1 MKLLLTS
8 SGLCNKAI
16 VNALADLLK
25 KPFEKSS
32 ITFIPTAANVEIGDK
47 HWLIKDLD
55 NCQKAGFET
64 IDIVDISALTRDQ
77 WQPRLESA
85 DVLLFGGGNTFHLM
99 YWIKKSGLIDLLPK
113 YLKTKVYVGI
123 SAGSIIT
130 GKSIFLTQAKKLY
143 YPELKGAQNEELL
156 EELLNIVNFSIR
168 PHLNN
173 KPHFPQ
179 VNAKTIGEMAKKY
192 PETIYA
198 LDDESAIKYV
208 DGKVEVV
215 TEGKWL
221 KFN

>member
-8 SGLCNKAI
+8 NGLCNRSI
-16 VNALADLLK
+16 VSALADLLG

-32 ITFIPTAANVEIGDK
+32 IAFIPTAANVEGGDK
-47 HWLIKDLD
+47 HWLVKDLQ
-55 NCQKAGFET
+55 NCVKAGFET
-64 IDIVDISALTRDQ
+64 VDIVDISALSKEQ

-85 DVLLFGGGNTFHLM
+85 DVILIGGGNTFHLR
-99 YWIKKSGLIDLLPK
+99 YWIKKSGLEELLPK

-130 GKSIFLTQAKKLY
+130 GKNIFLTQAKKLY
-143 YPELKGAQNEELL
+143 YPGLKGDEDETLL
-156 EELLNIVNFSIR
+156 GIVDFSIR
-168 PHLNN
+168 PHFNN

-179 VNAKTIGEMAKKY
+179 VNAKTIGEFAKKL

-198 LDDESAIKYV
+198 LDDESAL
-208 DGKVEVV
+208 KVVGNKIEVIS
-215 TEGKWL
+215 EGKWL